1 MVLRWNQKDFKT
13 IICASVIFTYYYV
26 IPLFYF
32 KPGFLL
38 WLTQHIS
45 ARIVGIAGASA
56 SGKSLIAST
65 LYREL
70 RAQVGDHNIGVIPE
84 DCYYRDQSDL
94 TMEERYK
101 VNYDHPNSMDHA
113 LLYQHWSHCELK
125 AGNAIELPQL

>member
-1 MVLRWNQKDFKT
+1 MADTAHQCT
-13 IICASVIFTYYYV
+13 
-26 IPLFYF
+26 
-32 KPGFLL
+32 
-38 WLTQHIS
+38 
-45 ARIVGIAGASA
+45 IVGIAGASA

-113 LLYQHWSHCELK
+113 LLYQHLCELK
-125 AGNAIELPQL
+125 AGNAIELLNMTTLLTHAKQNPYLLNLKKLLLLKVFCY